1 MNLLFL
7 NNFNLDQ
14 ANNCYNPHILIA
26 WSVAIEEQFYLIYP
40 LIFIIGVKKK
50 ILPHICILGFLSG
63 YIYTIFFNNDYAS
76 TFCNINFL
84 LIGCYGAYIY
94 YKYPKKINKSWIKS
108 RYFLY
113 SLIIILCLITIA
125 VSSKRFHFTYI
136 THAIYPIIYLLI
148 ILNCV
153 SNDSTS
159 KFEVSNFSSLGKYT
173 YGMYLYHPMI
183 LVCLKIIFDKQNW
196 NYLENPHLELILS
209 IISLI
214 ITIIVSIV
222 SFKYFEKFFLSY
234 KQKFSI
240 VKTRLS

>member
-1 MNLLFL
+1 ML
-7 NNFNLDQ
+7 NNNSSFKQ
-14 ANNCYNPHILIA
+14 KIP
-26 WSVAIEEQFYLIYP
+26 FYLYYPCYISNYSIY
-40 LIFIIGVKKK
+40 
-50 ILPHICILGFLSG
+50 
-63 YIYTIFFNNDYAS
+63 
-76 TFCNINFL
+76 
-84 LIGCYGAYIY
+84 
-94 YKYPKKINKSWIKS
+94 
-108 RYFLY
+108 
-113 SLIIILCLITIA
+113 
-125 VSSKRFHFTYI
+125 
-136 THAIYPIIYLLI
+136 I

-222 SFKYFEKFFLSY
+222 SYKYFEKFFLSY

-240 VKTRLS
+240 VKTRL